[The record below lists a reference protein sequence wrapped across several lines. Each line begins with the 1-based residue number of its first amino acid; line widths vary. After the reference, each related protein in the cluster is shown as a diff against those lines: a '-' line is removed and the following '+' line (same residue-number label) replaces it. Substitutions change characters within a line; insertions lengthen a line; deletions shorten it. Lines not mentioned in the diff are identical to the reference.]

1 MHGGLIYSCVMQIKQ
16 GLVTF
21 ISKSNFWNFWMILF
35 ILIEYSQDADF
46 KVRKIEWVFE
56 LLIRIFIYLFGY

>member
-21 ISKSNFWNFWMILF
+21 ISKSNFCNFWMILF

-46 KVRKIEWVFE
+46 KVRKIE
-56 LLIRIFIYLFGY
+56 